1 MRRKRLVHSPIP
13 RSLLEKSLQ
22 TLTEPTPKAI
32 CAYLQMRYGVT
43 TNPYMVGKSLAN
55 FGFAQQVVKRGGKT
69 QRYWFNPDTQF
80 IGPPKPPASPHK
92 ESYEARLAKTLS
104 DPRLTELDS
113 TGRLLGTNSAQVRK
127 LLQPILPPNLRIASI
142 MKALGYSNKP
152 TRDQGGVCRRW
163 LK

>member
-1 MRRKRLVHSPIP
+1 MRRKRLIHSPLP
-13 RSLLEKSLQ
+13 RSFLEKALE
-22 TLTEPTPKAI
+22 TLPEPTPQHI
-32 CAYLQMRYGVT
+32 CSYIKMRYGIIT
-43 TNPYMVGKSLAN
+43 SPYMVGKNLAN
-55 FGFAQQVVKRGGKT
+55 FGFIQQVVKRGGKT
-69 QRYWFNPDTQF
+69 QRYWFNPETQF
-80 IGPPKPPASPHK
+80 IGPPKPPASPLK
-92 ESYEARLAKTLS
+92 LTRDELIAKTLS

-142 MKALGYSNKP
+142 MKALGYLNKP